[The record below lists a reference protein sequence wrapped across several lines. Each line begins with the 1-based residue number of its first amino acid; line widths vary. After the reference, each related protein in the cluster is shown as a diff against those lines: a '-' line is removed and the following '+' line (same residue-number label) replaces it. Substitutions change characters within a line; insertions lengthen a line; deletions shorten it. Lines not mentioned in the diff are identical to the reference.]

1 MVGDFRLW
9 KTRWKSATCLVTA
22 PRQRQ
27 IRSSAVELS
36 LRCPCLA
43 LPPCYRGSLP
53 LCLHGECKEYTGCAG
68 RADACNLAVCS
79 LWFLHFQAERTLTDI
94 CCYKAE
100 LHQENMERRE
110 LKKQANTHRHTH
122 TDIQTQTDRH
132 THTHRHTHIR
142 MRARTHTRMHN
153 NICCYKAELH

>member
-1 MVGDFRLW
+1 M
-9 KTRWKSATCLVTA
+9 
-22 PRQRQ
+22 
-27 IRSSAVELS
+27 ELS

-79 LWFLHFQAERTLTDI
+79 LWFLRFQAERTLTDI

-110 LKKQANTHRHTH
+110 LKKQANTHRHTE
-122 TDIQTQTDRH
+122 TDTR
-132 THTHRHTHIR
+132 THTHRHTHTY
-142 MRARTHTRMHN
+142 ACTHAHTHAFTITYAVIKMN
-153 NICCYKAELH
+153 CIKKTWKGGS